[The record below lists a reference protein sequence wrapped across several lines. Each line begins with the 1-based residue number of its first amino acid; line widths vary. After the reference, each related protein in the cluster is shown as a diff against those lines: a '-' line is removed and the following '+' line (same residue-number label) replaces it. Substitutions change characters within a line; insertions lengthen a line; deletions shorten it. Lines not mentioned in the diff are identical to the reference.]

1 MDNQF
6 IICGIDTDCG
16 KSTASVLLHQYFKEK
31 LNKNSIIIK
40 PLQTGKN
47 LDTDFYTSCGIPQEN
62 IINFETYRSETS
74 LHLAA
79 LLEQKN
85 IQLEHIVQQ
94 IIKQVES
101 HSLSPVIIEMAGGIM
116 SPINQKQSMLDIVK
130 AVNLPVILVVS
141 SYLGSLNH
149 TLLTLKVLQS
159 EGIDIFGIIFN
170 QVRTVDGIITD
181 SNEYIKNLTELPI
194 LGYIPY
200 LNDYKQRMKSENDKN
215 RLIKNWRV

>member
-1 MDNQF
+1 M
-6 IICGIDTDCG
+6 
-16 KSTASVLLHQYFKEK
+16 
-31 LNKNSIIIK
+31 
-40 PLQTGKN
+40 
-47 LDTDFYTSCGIPQEN
+47 
-62 IINFETYRSETS
+62 
-74 LHLAA
+74 
-79 LLEQKN
+79 LEQKN

-170 QVRTVDGIITD
+170 QVRTVEGIITD

>member
-1 MDNQF
+1 
-6 IICGIDTDCG
+6 
-16 KSTASVLLHQYFKEK
+16 
-31 LNKNSIIIK
+31 
-40 PLQTGKN
+40 
-47 LDTDFYTSCGIPQEN
+47 
-62 IINFETYRSETS
+62 
-74 LHLAA
+74 
-79 LLEQKN
+79 
-85 IQLEHIVQQ
+85 
-94 IIKQVES
+94 
-101 HSLSPVIIEMAGGIM
+101 M

-170 QVRTVDGIITD
+170 QVRTVEGIITD

>member
-1 MDNQF
+1 
-6 IICGIDTDCG
+6 
-16 KSTASVLLHQYFKEK
+16 
-31 LNKNSIIIK
+31 
-40 PLQTGKN
+40 
-47 LDTDFYTSCGIPQEN
+47 
-62 IINFETYRSETS
+62 
-74 LHLAA
+74 
-79 LLEQKN
+79 
-85 IQLEHIVQQ
+85 
-94 IIKQVES
+94 
-101 HSLSPVIIEMAGGIM
+101 M

-170 QVRTVDGIITD
+170 QVRTVEGIITD

-215 RLIKNWRV
+215 RLIKNWRVWWKQKKLFWCQLCLLY

>member
-1 MDNQF
+1 M
-6 IICGIDTDCG
+6 
-16 KSTASVLLHQYFKEK
+16 
-31 LNKNSIIIK
+31 
-40 PLQTGKN
+40 
-47 LDTDFYTSCGIPQEN
+47 
-62 IINFETYRSETS
+62 
-74 LHLAA
+74 
-79 LLEQKN
+79 
-85 IQLEHIVQQ
+85 QLEHIVQQ
-94 IIKQVES
+94 IIKQVEF

-170 QVRTVDGIITD
+170 QVRTVEGIITD